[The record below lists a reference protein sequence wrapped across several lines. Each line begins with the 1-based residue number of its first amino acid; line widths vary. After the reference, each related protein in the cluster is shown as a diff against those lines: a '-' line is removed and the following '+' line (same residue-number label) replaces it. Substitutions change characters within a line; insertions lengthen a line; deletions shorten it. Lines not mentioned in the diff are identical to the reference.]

1 MTSSS
6 ISTGGGSDGGRQ
18 VHDDGALDARG
29 TDDVTY
35 LRQMGYSQE
44 LSRVLGF
51 FSSFSIQF
59 TGIAVAG
66 GVFLTLGYGL
76 ATIGPAVVIA
86 WAVGGLLQCV
96 VGLSIA
102 EAVSAYPFAGGAY
115 QIINRLAN
123 VRLGWQIGFWLIMAH
138 LAALA
143 GEGVGLAL
151 FIAGWFGVDSL
162 THNQTLLLG
171 GALIAAATVINIVG
185 VRIAAIFNNLGVGA
199 ELVAFSTV
207 IIALVI
213 TLVFGGHHFHGPSFF
228 GSDGGIVTHGSS
240 AVLPFLYAMLVPAF
254 VISGFDVSGT
264 AGEETKRAAITVPKG
279 MMMANVGAYL
289 YGLFGIGLVV
299 LAMTS
304 LSSALGDSAPM
315 TFILRDA
322 LGSFLAKFFEVL
334 AVLALFVN
342 MIVLQLTAA
351 RIIWS
356 QARDGQAPAASAL
369 TRLNANRIPV
379 MATILAAVLGIA
391 FTLWSSLLTVLIAMT
406 AVLWAAAYAV
416 LVLVA
421 HVAKRQ
427 GRMPERP
434 WRNPGWQV
442 IDAIALIW
450 SVLLCVVLIR
460 QDWHKVGLGF
470 LGVVVIG
477 LVIYNVFIPSSRR
490 GRVGDL
496 ATSADAPIVPRV
508 EATSPSSS

>member
-6 ISTGGGSDGGRQ
+6 TSTGNGPGGGREGN
-18 VHDDGALDARG
+18 DDGALDARG
-29 TDDVTY
+29 SDDVAY
-35 LRQMGYSQE
+35 LEQMGYRQE

-76 ATIGPAVVIA
+76 STIGPAVAIA
-86 WAVGGLLQCV
+86 WAVGGLLQCI

-115 QIINRLAN
+115 QIINRLAS

-143 GEGVGLAL
+143 GEAVGLAP
-151 FIAGWFGVDSL
+151 FIVGWFGVDSL
-162 THNQTLLLG
+162 THTQTLLLG

-199 ELVAFSTV
+199 ELIAFSTV
-207 IIALVI
+207 IVALVI
-213 TLVFGGHHFHGPSFF
+213 TIIAGGHHFHGPSFF

-240 AVLPFLYAMLVPAF
+240 SVLPFLYALLVPAF

-299 LAMTS
+299 LAITN
-304 LSSALGDSAPM
+304 LNGALADPAPM

-322 LGSFLAKFFEVL
+322 LGPFLAKFFEVL

-356 QARDGQAPAASAL
+356 QARDGQAPAAAAL
-369 TRLNANRIPV
+369 SKLNRNRIPV
-379 MATILAAVLGIA
+379 TATILAAALGVA

-416 LVLVA
+416 LVAVA

-427 GRMPERP
+427 GRMPARP
-434 WRNPGWQV
+434 WHNPAWQA
-442 IDAIALIW
+442 IDAVALVW

-477 LVIYNVFIPSSRR
+477 LVIYHVLIPATRR
-490 GRVGDL
+490 GRVPGL
-496 ATSADAPIVPRV
+496 AAPASPPADPLV
-508 EATSPSSS
+508 EASPQQIA